1 MGLSI
6 VGLREER
13 GQDDGQQLE
22 MPPLDSV
29 VARLGTLGRE
39 QQLGEK
45 PPWLYVREEENTQLL
60 FQLTFLLPELDK
72 ELGGGMQLLVQLSG
86 RAGVGQLLQLCEGA
100 GTEHVLQIW
109 AGGGGGG
116 GQHVLELQS

>member
-1 MGLSI
+1 M
-6 VGLREER
+6 GLREER

-22 MPPLDSV
+22 MSPPDSV

-60 FQLTFLLPELDK
+60 FQWTVLPEQDK
-72 ELGGGMQLLVQLSG
+72 ELGGMVVVGNLFSSVRGEVRDSVCNYVRVLVKNMFFSSEWEV
-86 RAGVGQLLQLCEGA
+86 GVVSIFCL
-100 GTEHVLQIW
+100 
-109 AGGGGGG
+109 
-116 GQHVLELQS
+116 